1 MPADQETIR
10 YTGFFGTDAE
20 GKPFLSREVLG
31 GGSGGRYYADGNDA
45 IHIVPDSRNQPAEF
59 TETRF
64 PLLIEK
70 LALRT
75 DSGGAGECRGGLGY
89 DKHYRALTDCRT
101 IVTADRVRL
110 GCYGLNGGNAG
121 EPFQVTVDTE
131 GKPRALGG
139 LVDGE
144 PVKAGEIVRVCTTGG
159 GGWGDPLAR
168 APELVLQDVIDN
180 KVSEQAARDNYG
192 VIVQASGLSFTPDAE
207 ATQMLRAELRANR
220 RTPLPM
226 VNRGPGYEMLRRRDA
241 D

>member
-1 MPADQETIR
+1 M
-10 YTGFFGTDAE
+10 
-20 GKPFLSREVLG
+20 
-31 GGSGGRYYADGNDA
+31 
-45 IHIVPDSRNQPAEF
+45 
-59 TETRF
+59 
-64 PLLIEK
+64 
-70 LALRT
+70 
-75 DSGGAGECRGGLGY
+75 
-89 DKHYRALTDCRT
+89 
-101 IVTADRVRL
+101 
-110 GCYGLNGGNAG
+110 
-121 EPFQVTVDTE
+121 TVDTE

-180 KVSEQAARDNYG
+180 KVSEQAARDDYG
-192 VIVQASGLSFTPDAE
+192 VVVHTSGLSFTPDAE